1 MNVKGYPFIAI
12 TKQLKYEFDKEHWND
27 FFQRFKESH
36 SYFDQGI
43 LPTTLIPVEEF
54 TAFLDAMVKEF
65 YNGDEKIY
73 WRYGEEAAKASLG
86 EKGPFHIYIK
96 GKREPKYFVD
106 NILARIWSNYY
117 DGGRLKFV
125 LEGNIIHA
133 YILDLPIYH
142 AYFEYT
148 TMSFNKKVSELFG
161 IPVKE
166 TIKVKSSTKEI
177 YYKFILDL

>member
-12 TKQLKYEFDKEHWND
+12 TKQLIYEFDKEHWND
-27 FFQRFKESH
+27 FFQSFKESH
-36 SYFDQGI
+36 SYFNRGI
-43 LPTTLIPVEEF
+43 LPTTMIPVEEF
-54 TAFLDAMVKEF
+54 IAFLDAMLKEF
-65 YNGDEKIY
+65 YNGDEKVF
-73 WRYGEEAAKASLG
+73 WRYGEAAAEASLS

-96 GKREPKYFVD
+96 RKREPKDFVD

-117 DGGRLKFV
+117 DEGRVKFV

-166 TIKVKSSTKEI
+166 TIKVKSSAKETH
-177 YYKFILDL
+177 YKLILDL